1 MIDVESVNF
10 DKINSQNIS
19 CENDG
24 CMINSI
30 NSETFN
36 LNNSNFDNFFSTQ
49 NAGILSIKE
58 PKDISILN
66 SNFLNSKSLI

>member
-30 NSETFN
+30 NSDLF
-36 LNNSNFDNFFSTQ
+36 
-49 NAGILSIKE
+49 
-58 PKDISILN
+58 ILN
-66 SNFLNSKSLI
+66 DSKFDDFTSK